1 MYKVGW
7 KIICDTCAH
16 NVKVKVDE
24 KDPGYESEREKNPQG
39 SRPSKAVPLNVCNV
53 CSWERKWM
61 GTNSQEST
69 EISWWYLCAWKRKWN
84 IHPEH
89 YIGLQRMNRK
99 SVCCHDSLFW
109 NWKSFMLLLF
119 CRPDP
124 RPLKD
129 SYILPFCRALGAIWG
144 EINSSRKL
152 AIFLQLDRMRQTI
165 SIFPRHYLQH
175 LPHHHHHLKHCR
187 VVTSLGK

>member
-1 MYKVGW
+1 MIVY
-7 KIICDTCAH
+7 
-16 NVKVKVDE
+16 
-24 KDPGYESEREKNPQG
+24 SE
-39 SRPSKAVPLNVCNV
+39 
-53 CSWERKWM
+53 
-61 GTNSQEST
+61 T
-69 EISWWYLCAWKRKWN
+69 ENL
-84 IHPEH
+84 
-89 YIGLQRMNRK
+89 
-99 SVCCHDSLFW
+99 
-109 NWKSFMLLLF
+109 SFMLLLF
-119 CRPDP
+119 CRADP

-187 VVTSLGK
+187 VVSWWPVWENKLLRFHYSGICALGLDGIVGWWPDLPKNLVTFSWHTDRKLFCQVGNYFGRSGHHPTIPSSPSARSARIPE

>member
-1 MYKVGW
+1 MLLGEKVNGDKFAGVDW
-7 KIICDTCAH
+7 NFLVIFVCMEK
-16 NVKVKVDE
+16 KVKYTPRAIREWIAKVFVVMIV
-24 KDPGYESEREKNPQG
+24 YSENL
-39 SRPSKAVPLNVCNV
+39 S
-53 CSWERKWM
+53 
-61 GTNSQEST
+61 
-69 EISWWYLCAWKRKWN
+69 I
-84 IHPEH
+84 
-89 YIGLQRMNRK
+89 
-99 SVCCHDSLFW
+99 
-109 NWKSFMLLLF
+109 MLPLF
-119 CRPDP
+119 CRADP

-187 VVTSLGK
+187 VVSWWPVWENKLLRFHYSGICALGLDGIVG